1 MAEAANLAQRL
12 GYPADAKLVIIN
24 ADDLGSCH
32 SANVGVFECLATGT
46 VTSAT
51 LMVPCPWAREASS
64 RYRGEDVGVHLTL
77 NAEYE
82 LYRWGPITHA
92 PSLLGGDGGF
102 PSTVEDVWDHAD
114 LDEVRRE
121 CRAQIERAILWGFD
135 VSHIDSHMGTLQL
148 RPEFFDV
155 YLDLAVEFGL
165 PLRMAGPATER
176 YSGFPARAVAAE
188 AGAVFTDHFRYVGG
202 VGTRQTFERDFATL
216 RPGRDRVP
224 AAPGRGQR
232 RAALTRHGRLD
243 ATSRRLRDDLQRGLG
258 PPLPR
263 RRRCHPHRVPATAR
277 SGPGRRL
284 SHQRV
289 IRTSPTTIQG
299 VSILSRQKKRGTDE
313 FELVLSHE
321 GIEVRR
327 PERPAQLMSW
337 DRVSEWEIEERKGYV
352 LLTLRGQ
359 GATTPLVVPGWTLD
373 DLEILMRDVT
383 SGSSA
388 DVPDGPE
395 PVVAQRN
402 ERGTGAA
409 VAVVATAAPATP
421 APATPSPVQA
431 APPPESD
438 APAPAVPTRAERRQT
453 ATRGAWRRRFTWR
466 TAVTVA
472 LLGVL
477 AAAVILVLLQSAGVI
492 DWSFLG
498 PVA

>member
-1 MAEAANLAQRL
+1 M
-12 GYPADAKLVIIN
+12 VIIN

-135 VSHIDSHMGTLQL
+135 VSHLDSHMGTLQL

-155 YLDLAVEFGL
+155 YVDLAVEFGL

-216 RPGRDRVP
+216 RPGVTEFLLHPSVDSAELRSLATDDWERRV
-224 AAPGRGQR
+224 
-232 RAALTRHGRLD
+232 
-243 ATSRRLRDDLQRGLG
+243 DDYEMI
-258 PPLPR
+258 
-263 RRRCHPHRVPATAR
+263 C
-277 SGPGRRL
+277 
-284 SHQRV
+284 
-289 IRTSPTTIQG
+289 
-299 VSILSRQKKRGTDE
+299 KEDW
-313 FELVLSHE
+313 
-321 GIEVRR
+321 VRR
-327 PERPAQLMSW
+327 SL
-337 DRVSEWEIEERKGYV
+337 DDV
-352 LLTLRGQ
+352 
-359 GATTPLVVPGWTLD
+359 GATLIGYRPLREL
-373 DLEILMRDVT
+373 
-383 SGSSA
+383 A
-388 DVPDGPE
+388 
-395 PVVAQRN
+395 
-402 ERGTGAA
+402 
-409 VAVVATAAPATP
+409 
-421 APATPSPVQA
+421 
-431 APPPESD
+431 
-438 APAPAVPTRAERRQT
+438 RA
-453 ATRGAWRRRFTWR
+453 G
-466 TAVTVA
+466 
-472 LLGVL
+472 G
-477 AAAVILVLLQSAGVI
+477 
-492 DWSFLG
+492 
-498 PVA
+498 